1 MMGFLRL
8 QVFLRFASG
17 RSGKRFMHP
26 TTRGLV
32 VLVWIAMCCSAGGAD
47 VSAVPDLNAV
57 ARISR
62 AAFQRDHLKALLVRV
77 DVAGKP
83 VYMAAFGES
92 MSGVPATTNMYFRNG
107 AMAFAYLSTMLVEL
121 ADLKRLRLDD
131 RLSKYIPNL
140 PRANAITLRN
150 LANMTSGYA
159 DYVYAPEVL
168 EAASRDPFHHWSSD
182 ELIRIGTSK
191 PMMFAPG
198 TNWGYSHT
206 NYVILGRVLEKV
218 TGMPLA
224 DAMKRYVFAPMN
236 LTHTFGIDTPEMPT
250 PTLHT
255 FTSERRED
263 LGIAPS
269 LPFYE
274 ESTYWD
280 PSWTTIAGAVQVTN
294 LSDWTRSMELIGSGT
309 LISRASFA
317 DALGPKLV
325 GFGHAEP
332 GCSACRRMTTAFN
345 YGLGVVN
352 VGPWTIQNKAFAG
365 SDASV
370 GYLRSGRIAI
380 SVVATY
386 LPAAFDSKGNPAY
399 ATRKI
404 FGLLVEAVA
413 PSTMPAGVP

>member
-1 MMGFLRL
+1 M
-8 QVFLRFASG
+8 RFRAWS
-17 RSGKRFMHP
+17 
-26 TTRGLV
+26 LLLA
-32 VLVWIAMCCSAGGAD
+32 VLALIAVCCSAGGAD
-47 VSAVPDLNAV
+47 VSAAPDLKAV
-57 ARISR
+57 DRISR
-62 AAFQRDHLKALLVRV
+62 AAFKQDHLKALLVRI

-83 VYMAAFGES
+83 FYTAALGES

-107 AMAFAYLSTMLVEL
+107 AMAFAYLGTMLLEL
-121 ADLKRLRLDD
+121 ADRKKLRLDD
-131 RLSKYIPNL
+131 RLSTYFPKL
-140 PRANAITLRN
+140 PHANAITLRN

-168 EAASRDPFHHWSSD
+168 EATSRDPFSHWTSD

-224 DAMKRYVFAPMN
+224 DAMQRYVLAPLN
-236 LTHTFGIDTPEMPT
+236 LAHTFGIDTPEMPT

-255 FTSERRED
+255 FTSERRKD
-263 LGIAPS
+263 LGVAPS

-274 ESTYWD
+274 EATYWN

-294 LSDWTRSMELIGSGT
+294 LADWTRSMELIGSGT
-309 LISRASFA
+309 LISHAA
-317 DALGPKLV
+317 LVDALGPKLV
-325 GFGHAEP
+325 GFGHTEP
-332 GCSACRRMTTAFN
+332 GCTACRRMTTAFN

-352 VGPWTIQNKAFAG
+352 LGSWTVQNKAFAG
-365 SDASV
+365 CDASV
-370 GYLRSGRIAI
+370 GYLRSRRIAI

-386 LPAAFDSKGNPAY
+386 LPAAFDSDGNPAY
-399 ATRKI
+399 ATQKI

-413 PSTMPAGVP
+413 PKTLAAHVP